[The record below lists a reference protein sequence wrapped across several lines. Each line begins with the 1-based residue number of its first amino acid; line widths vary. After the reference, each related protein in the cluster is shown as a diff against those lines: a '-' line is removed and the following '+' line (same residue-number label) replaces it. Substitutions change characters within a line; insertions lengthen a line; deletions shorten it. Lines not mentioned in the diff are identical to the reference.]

1 VTPSGMLQPVVD
13 TLLEGRPQMRGRR
26 RVGRLIE
33 RYFGSFR
40 KSQRKTMAALAVGLL
55 QSGVLGLATI
65 ARGMADR
72 TEVRHRIK
80 RIWRFCRNEGVS
92 IEKATEALVAWAVR
106 GMDEVVVALDWT
118 YLGDYVM
125 LCASA
130 VVGRRAAP
138 LAWTVMHKGRFEKDR
153 KSRNDVEEK
162 LLLRL
167 RGALGKHRWVLVADR
182 GFARADLAAKLSGWG
197 VRFVIRACG
206 GTWVEGSG
214 LRGVL
219 DNVPRPARRMRRY
232 EEVLYHRTRRVPVSL
247 VVSHAEPAAEPWYL
261 VTNVEGLKEVVA
273 LYRKRMW
280 IVAPKVCLARR
291 GSVRRAEG
299 FRDLK
304 SGLGLKKLWLAT
316 TARIERLFIIAAVV
330 MLLSLLTALEWMSRC
345 GERDPQL
352 STKRRGGA
360 LSLFRCGLEL
370 IRLLGIPPQLHRTR
384 LRLASDAI

>member
-1 VTPSGMLQPVVD
+1 MH
-13 TLLEGRPQMRGRR
+13 GRR
-26 RVGRLIE
+26 QVEVLIGRH
-33 RYFGSFR
+33 FGSFR

-55 QSGVLGLATI
+55 ASGVLGLAAI
-65 ARGMADR
+65 AHGMADS
-72 TEVRHRIK
+72 TSVRHRIK

-92 IEKATEALVAWAVR
+92 IEKASEALVAWAVQ
-106 GMDEVVVALDWT
+106 GMEEVIIALDWT

-125 LCASA
+125 LAASA
-130 VVGRRAAP
+130 VVGRRAVP
-138 LAWTVMHKGRFEKDR
+138 LAWTVMYKGRFEKDR

-167 RGALGKHRWVLVADR
+167 REALGGHPWVMVADR
-182 GFARADLAAKLSGWG
+182 GFARADLVAKLSGWG

-219 DNVPRPARRMRRY
+219 DNVPRPARRIRRY
-232 EEVLYHRTRRVPVSL
+232 EQVLYHRTRRVPVSL
-247 VVSHAEPAAEPWYL
+247 VVSHAEPAPEPWYL

-273 LYRKRMW
+273 LYHKRMW
-280 IVAPKVCLARR
+280 IE
-291 GSVRRAEG
+291 EG

-330 MLLSLLTALEWMSRC
+330 MLLAVLTALDWMSRH
-345 GERDPQL
+345 GDQDPQL

-360 LSLFRCGLEL
+360 LSLFALGMKLARAC
-370 IRLLGIPPQLHRTR
+370 GIPPGLHRIP
-384 LRLASDAI
+384 LRLAQEAL